1 MIELRLIRHAL
12 VLGKHRSF
20 ARAAAALNLTQP
32 SLSRSI
38 AALERA
44 LGVPLFDRTRN
55 GVVPTAFGEMLLERG
70 AGVLKSE
77 SDLRREIQLLA
88 GLDAGALAVGT
99 GPYPLEP
106 CVVTAVAR
114 LLRAHPRL
122 NIRLVSLDAVDVVRE
137 VLAEKLDVGVSGVSH
152 LGDDPRLVIERFGPQ
167 RLYLACRPGHP
178 LLAERGVDF
187 SRALQYPLAAPLL
200 RGFHAAAFAAPSR
213 AAKLARDASFTA
225 MPQIQINTTSISKRL
240 ALESDVLFPACGAML
255 ADDVAAGRLAV
266 LDVHV
271 PALRTEGG
279 ILYLRERTMSP
290 ATRAFLAALREA
302 VAADQRANAEFDRL
316 QDAKRARSD
325 ERRGAGRARRPRA
338 RLAR

>member
-32 SLSRSI
+32 SRSRSI

-88 GLDAGALAVGT
+88 GLDAGALAIGT

-114 LLRAHPRL
+114 LLRDHPRL
-122 NIRLVSLDAVDVVRE
+122 HIRLISLDAAEVVRE
-137 VLAEKLDVGVSGVSH
+137 VLAERLDVGVSGVSH
-152 LGDDPRLVIERFGPQ
+152 LEDDPRLVIERFGPQ

-178 LLAERGVDF
+178 LVAERCTDF
-187 SRALQYPLAAPLL
+187 ARALQYPLAAPLL
-200 RGFHAAAFAAPSR
+200 RGYHAAAAAEPAR
-213 AAKLARDASFTA
+213 ASTRS
-225 MPQIQINTTSISKRL
+225 S
-240 ALESDVLFPACGAML
+240 GA
-255 ADDVAAGRLAV
+255 
-266 LDVHV
+266 
-271 PALRTEGG
+271 
-279 ILYLRERTMSP
+279 
-290 ATRAFLAALREA
+290 AT
-302 VAADQRANAEFDRL
+302 QR
-316 QDAKRARSD
+316 
-325 ERRGAGRARRPRA
+325 
-338 RLAR
+338 